1 MNGILKEVYSLQHEE
16 YFYPNINITL
26 PNKCPMCN
34 TAVNISP
41 KFSLR
46 IDKNEKANSSRPKST
61 DLFSLFFCTNCERSF
76 IGNYIMHDTYAEA
89 VSFEPKK
96 NIEKKIFSSYI
107 SELSPDFC
115 EIYNQ
120 AYIAQQQNLDK
131 ISGMGYR
138 KALEFLVKDYAIFL
152 NPEDEDKIKNASLS
166 SCINNYIDNKKI
178 RHLSL
183 ASTWLGN
190 DETHYIKKY
199 QDYTI
204 DNIITFI
211 DATVSFIDSDLAAIK
226 AEKLISSRHNK

>member
-1 MNGILKEVYSLQHEE
+1 
-16 YFYPNINITL
+16 
-26 PNKCPMCN
+26 
-34 TAVNISP
+34 
-41 KFSLR
+41 
-46 IDKNEKANSSRPKST
+46 
-61 DLFSLFFCTNCERSF
+61 
-76 IGNYIMHDTYAEA
+76 MHDIYAEA

-107 SELSPDFC
+107 LELSPSFC

-152 NPEDEDKIKNASLS
+152 KPEDKDKIKNASLS
-166 SCINNYIDNKKI
+166 SCINNYIDNQKI
-178 RHLSL
+178 KQLSL

-190 DETHYIKKY
+190 DETHYIKKH

-204 DNIITFI
+204 DDIITFI
-211 DATVSFIDSDLAAIK
+211 DATVSFINSDLAAIK
-226 AEKLISSRHNK
+226 AEKLISSRQNKWKNLLLLLAFRQMSSTELLL